1 MPLDINGYNDTFRKF
16 AKFAQDEYDAGRH
29 KSIAAAGVKVLKNRN
44 ILAVSTA
51 ENDEVHKWLRR
62 GAQFSVNDRTRDL
75 FRKSVIDMFGG
86 AAKIPDSVK
95 EAMLLE
101 DYDEGKPLTARR
113 ILIVKRAIDACG
125 IPRQRAEE
133 QRLTSFE
140 DPENKAAMLAKGYS
154 TAELPRLARA
164 AHFWAKLNQCAE
176 FEALEEI
183 TKPGSKA
190 NRLMQYGGRFLESAE
205 SFANGLRLLD
215 AYEPWFAQTKAT
227 LEAVG
232 RNYGEGMTK
241 TVLNASQPFFH
252 PTARRG
258 MEKFIFEEIAC
269 NPAFDLAETD
279 PEKLFGM
286 ENNTATG
293 FFGRGFGNSFSQT
306 VANIPPARRGA
317 FYAAVQT
324 AFPLLADPAT
334 ARMPAWQRL
343 ERGIDAISHLDR
355 GIVIGRIMKNL
366 DQLQTLFA
374 TGKLTARNLVKAC
387 FPETRWNTLAS
398 VNAFIKQ
405 TQLDVRGDVANDIP
419 SKYPEELS
427 GPIMTMLEE
436 TGCSVKEAVAAAR
449 GGRRPAR
456 PKYVAAGTLP
466 IEAFDGTTNVART
479 QFEGDVCRP
488 AGYTLIGQGQELL
501 SADGGFRFAFPDGSS
516 YTTNN
521 SAAGRANI
529 RTVADK
535 AEALC
540 GAVHREQASSV
551 LMLLSQSGLGNLL
564 GGLVGHG
571 IASSEHSAVDYTLT
585 KNERTGDVTIHY
597 ASPKELPFRF
607 KWTAKVD
614 VYGNV
619 TSTPMKFERP
629 VENLGAGAAK
639 KLVDASARKLGVD
652 LTGAQKREAVR
663 LLRQHGTNMY
673 AKNAQL
679 FARFL
684 VRLVTRTRNLGAAA
698 KAAMAAET
706 AGSIRGWRDFGFG
719 DSGLAPFADAA
730 KDYANSVIRDHMR
743 PGNAGKFADNIHSTL
758 LADADRAIYIL
769 NGTTY
774 DRKPAGELVPALKA
788 LVPDPKKQKAISTWI
803 NQLCMNTIVSPSNH
817 VPYPTGVAAH
827 ELPGFG
833 ALANRSLL
841 TGTFE
846 NPVLETVGHGIVH
859 DLKLSPDGRT
869 ATITQTI
876 STDLAA
882 PGSNMQRKIGF
893 GRATFT
899 QRLVIDLEP
908 EIPTV
913 TEYQLSQTIA

>member
-1 MPLDINGYNDTFRKF
+1 MPLDINGYNETFRTF
-16 AKFAQDEYDAGRH
+16 AKFAQGEHDAGRH
-29 KSIAAAGVKVLKNRN
+29 KSIAAAGVKVLKNHR

-86 AAKIPDSVK
+86 VAKIPDSVK

-140 DPENKAAMLAKGYS
+140 YPENKAAMLAKGYS

-176 FEALEEI
+176 FEGLEEI

-232 RNYGEGMTK
+232 RNYQEGMSK
-241 TVLNASQPFFH
+241 TILNASQPFFH

-258 MEKFIFEEIAC
+258 MEKFIFEEIAS

-286 ENNTATG
+286 ENNGATA
-293 FFGRGFGNSFSQT
+293 FFGRGLGNSFSQT
-306 VANIPPARRGA
+306 VANIPPAKRGA
-317 FYAAVQT
+317 FYAAVKT

-334 ARMPAWQRL
+334 ARMPAWQRI
-343 ERGIDAISHLDR
+343 EQGIEAISALDR
-355 GIVIGRIMKNL
+355 GIVVGRIMKNL

-374 TGKLTARNLVKAC
+374 TSKLTARNFVKAC
-387 FPETRWNTLAS
+387 FPEARWNSLAS
-398 VNAFIKQ
+398 VAAFIKQ
-405 TQLDVRGDVANDIP
+405 TNLDIRGDIANEIEA
-419 SKYPEELS
+419 KYPAEFS
-427 GPIMTMLEE
+427 GPIMTIMQE

-449 GGRRPAR
+449 GGRSPAR

-466 IEAFDGTTNVART
+466 IEAFDGTTNVARA
-479 QFEGDVCRP
+479 QFEGDVVRP
-488 AGYTLIGQGQELL
+488 AGYTMNGQELL
-501 SADGGFRFAFPDGSS
+501 PEDGGFRFAFPDGSS
-516 YTTNN
+516 YKTNG
-521 SAAGRANI
+521 SAEGRANI
-529 RTVADK
+529 RTVGDK

-551 LMLLSQSGLGNLL
+551 LMLLSQSALGNLF
-564 GGLVGHG
+564 GGLKGHG
-571 IASSEHSAVDYTLT
+571 IVSSEHSAVEYRLT

-597 ASPKELPFRF
+597 SSPNELPFRF

-629 VENLGAGAAK
+629 VENLGEGAAK
-639 KLVDASARKLGVD
+639 KLVDASARKLGVK

-684 VRLVTRTRNLGAAA
+684 VRLATRNQGAGA

-706 AGSIRGWRDFGFG
+706 AERIRGWRDFGFG
-719 DSGLAPFADAA
+719 DAGLAPFANAA
-730 KDYANSVIRDHMR
+730 KDYCNSIIREHMQ
-743 PGNAGKFADNIHSTL
+743 PGKAGTFADNIHTTL
-758 LADADRAIYIL
+758 LADADRATYIL

-774 DRKPAGELVPALKA
+774 DHKPAGELLPALKA

-817 VPYPTGVAAH
+817 VPYQTGVAAH

-833 ALANRSLL
+833 ALVNRSLL

-846 NPVLETVGHGIVH
+846 NPLLETVGHGLVH

-876 STDLAA
+876 SADLAA

-893 GRATFT
+893 GQVTFS

-913 TEYQLSQTIA
+913 TAYQLSQTIA